1 MEQERKFKRGDI
13 VRICQKT
20 SAALGKT
27 GEVTGFDK
35 RGELMLYAVR
45 ADGLM
50 VTLWFYADELSLVQP
65 EEDRGYAGM
74 AQTSSAM
81 HDSGERQ
88 TFTTGAVRD
97 TAGDK
102 PRPDLFS
109 PFALNRIGDW
119 LGIGAKKYDERNWE
133 KGMPI
138 SRVIASLM
146 RHLLAYM
153 MGKKDEDHMAAVAT
167 NAMFILHYEAM
178 IERGVLPK
186 ELNDMPNYKGD
197 K

>member
-1 MEQERKFKRGDI
+1 MEMKFRRGQRVRVTLVGSAGFGLYGEVMGCDKRGDS
-13 VRICQKT
+13 V
-20 SAALGKT
+20 
-27 GEVTGFDK
+27 
-35 RGELMLYAVR
+35 LYAVR
-45 ADGLM
+45 CDGEM
-50 VTLWFYADELSLVQP
+50 ITRWYTVDEITPVDTDQ
-65 EEDRGYAGM
+65 
-74 AQTSSAM
+74 M

-88 TFTTGAVRD
+88 EFTTGAVRD

-109 PFALNRIGDW
+109 PFALERVGRW
-119 LGIGAKKYDERNWE
+119 LGIGAKKYAERNWE
-133 KGMPI
+133 KGMPV

-178 IERGVLPK
+178 IKRGVLHA
-186 ELNDMPNYKGD
+186 ELNDMPNYGED
-197 K
+197 NGTAS